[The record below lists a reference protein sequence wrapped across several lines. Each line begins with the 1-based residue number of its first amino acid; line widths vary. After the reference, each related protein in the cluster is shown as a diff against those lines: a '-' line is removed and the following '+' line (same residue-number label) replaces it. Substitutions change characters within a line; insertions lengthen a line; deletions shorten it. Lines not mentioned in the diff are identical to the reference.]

1 MNAVIKRRSCS
12 PLYGYGYQGEVMFTG
27 PGTLGNIT
35 MTKPNTKMLI
45 LSVAAAAAVGAIALP
60 SLASAD
66 CYDRQHNARTTGA
79 VVGAVA
85 GAAIGN
91 AASGHNKTA
100 GTVLGAVVGAAV
112 GSNVARSNSGHCYYD
127 RGYDDRRDYR
137 DDRRDYRDDRRDYR
151 DDRRD
156 YRDDRRDDRRDWRDD
171 HR

>member
-1 MNAVIKRRSCS
+1 
-12 PLYGYGYQGEVMFTG
+12 
-27 PGTLGNIT
+27 
-35 MTKPNTKMLI
+35 MTKLNTKTLI
-45 LSVAAAAAVGAIALP
+45 LSVAAAAAIGAAAIP

-91 AASGHNKTA
+91 AASGRNKTA

-112 GSNVARSNSGHCYYD
+112 GSNIARGNGHCDYD
-127 RGYDDRRDYR
+127 RGYYGRGGYDAPYDYR
-137 DDRRDYRDDRRDYR
+137 DDRRNYR